1 MERTAMTKLTA
12 EELKGYTKEDMIALV
27 MQMQEA
33 LAVSNAKQ
41 FGRKSETME
50 CLGQVSL
57 FNETEMYADA
67 SVPEATAK
75 KAHGKKKAGKQKENV
90 SRLPLRVQNHEL
102 PEEELVSVFGENGWK
117 RLPDKVYLK
126 VEYLPARQECVE
138 HHIALY
144 AGIRKEDRQKTVVQT
159 PHPVEV
165 LEKSLAT
172 SSLIACILHY
182 EYEVCKRHPALPYG
196 AGVCAQ
202 RPCHLPRQHGE
213 LDDLFHGALF
223 QPHV

>member
-1 MERTAMTKLTA
+1 MTKLTA

-75 KAHGKKKAGKQKENV
+75 K
-90 SRLPLRVQNHEL
+90 
-102 PEEELVSVFGENGWK
+102 
-117 RLPDKVYLK
+117 
-126 VEYLPARQECVE
+126 
-138 HHIALY
+138 
-144 AGIRKEDRQKTVVQT
+144 
-159 PHPVEV
+159 
-165 LEKSLAT
+165 
-172 SSLIACILHY
+172 
-182 EYEVCKRHPALPYG
+182 RHPALPYG